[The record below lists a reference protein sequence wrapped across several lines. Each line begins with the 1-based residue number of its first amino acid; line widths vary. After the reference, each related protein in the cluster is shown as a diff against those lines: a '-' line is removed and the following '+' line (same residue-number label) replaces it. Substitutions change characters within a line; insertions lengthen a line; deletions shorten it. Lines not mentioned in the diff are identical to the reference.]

1 VPSQES
7 DLIALIGRLAS
18 SRVVCVG
25 DLMLDAYVEGT
36 VERVSPE
43 APVPVLAVRREGTMP
58 GGAGN
63 VAMNLAALGVGAD
76 VVGVVGDDP
85 DGERLQGLLGSSGR
99 LVASGHRRTTL
110 KTRYLA
116 AGQQLLRADRDDTAA
131 LSDGEIVAIA
141 DAAGQALDGA
151 GALILSDYGKGVV
164 CQPVID
170 AVLKAAGERG
180 VPVVVDPKGT
190 DFARYRGA
198 DVVTPNRAELSAAS
212 GQAVDD
218 DDSAVKA
225 ARAII
230 DRCGIGAVLAT
241 RGEKGMTLVTPTA
254 VHHLPAQAREVFDV
268 VGAGDTVV
276 AVFAAGLGAGAP
288 LERAAELANIAA
300 GLVVAKVGTAVTRP
314 EELFTALQDSTLH
327 SLEAKILPRASLID
341 RAEAW
346 RRKGM
351 RVGFTNGCFDIL
363 HPGHVSLLAQARA
376 GGDRLIVGLNS
387 DASVARLKGPDRPI
401 QPQTSRAV
409 VLASLSSV
417 DAIVIFDEDTPL
429 DLITTLRPDVL
440 VKGADYSLDQVVG
453 AAEMA
458 SWGGEVLL
466 ADIVDGHSTSATIS
480 RMNRRA

>member
-1 VPSQES
+1 MVSHES

-25 DLMLDAYVEGT
+25 DLMLDAYVEGA

-63 VAMNLAALGVGAD
+63 VAMNLAALGVGVD

-85 DGERLQGLLGSSGR
+85 EGERLTQQLGAAGR
-99 LVASGHRRTTL
+99 PVVSGHRRTTL

-116 AGQQLLRADRDDTAA
+116 AGQQLLRADRDDTVA
-131 LSDGEIVAIA
+131 LSDGEIAAVSEAIA
-141 DAAGQALDGA
+141 RALEGA
-151 GALILSDYGKGVV
+151 GTLVLSDYGKGVV

-170 AVLKAAGERG
+170 AALKAAGERG
-180 VPVVVDPKGT
+180 VPVIVDPKGT
-190 DFARYRGA
+190 DFTRYRGA
-198 DVVTPNRAELSAAS
+198 DVVTPNRVELSTAS
-212 GQAVDD
+212 GLPVDD
-218 DDSAVKA
+218 DATAVAA

-230 DRCGIGAVLAT
+230 ERCGIGGVLAT
-241 RGEKGMTLVTPTA
+241 RGEKGMTLVTQDA

-327 SLEAKILPRASLID
+327 SLEAKILPRASVME
-341 RAEAW
+341 RAEGW

-376 GGDRLIVGLNS
+376 GCDRLVVGLNS
-387 DASVARLKGPDRPI
+387 DASVARLKGPDRPV

-417 DAIVIFDEDTPL
+417 DAVVIFDEDTPL
-429 DLITTLRPDVL
+429 DLITALRPDVL

-453 AAEMA
+453 APEV
-458 SWGGEVLL
+458 SGWGGEILL
-466 ADIVDGHSTSATIS
+466 ADIVDGHSTSETIS
-480 RMNRRA
+480 KINRRA

>member
-1 VPSQES
+1 MQSHES
-7 DLIALIGRLAS
+7 DLIALIGRLPS

-85 DGERLQGLLGSSGR
+85 DGKRLQALLGDSGR
-99 LVASGHRRTTL
+99 LVASDHRRTTL

-131 LSDGEIVAIA
+131 LSGGEVAAIT
-141 DAAGQALDGA
+141 DTVRQALEGV
-151 GALILSDYGKGVV
+151 GVLVLSDYGKGVV

-170 AVLKAAGERG
+170 AVLKAAGACG
-180 VPVVVDPKGT
+180 VPVVVDPKGS

-212 GQAVDD
+212 GVAVDGD
-218 DDSAVKA
+218 ESAVAA
-225 ARAII
+225 ARTVI

-241 RGEKGMTLVTPTA
+241 RGEKGMTLVTASA
-254 VHHLPAQAREVFDV
+254 VHHLAAQAREVFDV

-300 GLVVAKVGTAVTRP
+300 GLVVAKVGTAVVRP

-327 SLEAKILPRASLID
+327 SLEAKILPRASVMD

-346 RRKGM
+346 RRKNM

-376 GGDRLIVGLNS
+376 GCDRLVVGLNS
-387 DASVARLKGPDRPI
+387 DASVARLKGPDRPV
-401 QPQTSRAV
+401 QPQTSRAI

-429 DLITTLRPDVL
+429 DLITALRPDVL

-453 AAEMA
+453 ASEMA
-458 SWGGEVLL
+458 AWGGEVLL
-466 ADIVDGHSTSATIS
+466 ADIVDGHSTSQTIS
-480 RMNRRA
+480 RINRRA

>member
-1 VPSQES
+1 MSSHES
-7 DLIALIGRLAS
+7 DLIALIGGLAA

-25 DLMLDAYVEGT
+25 DLMLDAYVEGA

-63 VAMNLAALGVGAD
+63 VAMNLAALGVAAD
-76 VVGVVGDDP
+76 VVGVVGDDA
-85 DGERLQGLLGSSGR
+85 DGRTLKGLLGDSAR
-99 LVASGHRRTTL
+99 LVASGDRRTTL
-110 KTRYLA
+110 KTRYVA
-116 AGQQLLRADRDDTAA
+116 AGQQLLRADRDDTIP
-131 LSDGEIVAIA
+131 LSEPEIQAVT
-141 DAAGQALDGA
+141 DAAGAALDGA
-151 GALILSDYGKGVV
+151 GALVLSDYGKGVV

-170 AVLKAAGERG
+170 AMVQAARARG
-180 VPVVVDPKGT
+180 IPVVVDPKGT

-198 DVVTPNRAELSAAS
+198 DVVTPNRAELGAAA
-212 GQAVDD
+212 GLKVDD
-218 DDSAVKA
+218 DASAVEA
-225 ARAII
+225 ARVII
-230 DRCGIGAVLAT
+230 DRCGVGAVLAT
-241 RGEKGMTLVTPTA
+241 RGDQGMTLVTATA
-254 VHHLPAQAREVFDV
+254 VHHLAAQAREVFDV

-327 SLEAKILPRASLID
+327 TLEAKILPRASVVE
-341 RAEAW
+341 RATAW

-376 GGDRLIVGLNS
+376 GCDRLVVGLNS
-387 DASVARLKGPDRPI
+387 DASVGRLKGPDRPI
-401 QPQTSRAV
+401 QPQTSRAI

-417 DAIVIFDEDTPL
+417 DAIVIFEEDTPL
-429 DLITTLRPDVL
+429 DLITALRPDVL

-453 AAEMA
+453 AAEVA
-458 SWGGEVLL
+458 GWGGEVLL

-480 RMNRRA
+480 RINRRA

>member
-1 VPSQES
+1 MPSQES